1 MNCDICSSVEWM
13 RFSLCFLWL
22 CSTVGASPEHLSR
35 LFSTMRCQAVV
46 LFWTLRVRHISFVFW
61 MELYLFTDFFF
72 SQHFFLSFLL
82 FNQYNLLLLKIAIHH
97 IHKWVD
103 KIKCKYTVNSASSS
117 QHSNRMNKERKW
129 STNLSR
135 SISIGEWLWLCGK
148 LVCNFRH
155 HLLVC
160 FYDGAFL
167 LCAVRSS
174 SIWHFLSIFFVRGSI
189 IQKYMQKSVLYGK
202 EFDGKLLRY
211 KIPTMFLLIPQQPT
225 LNCVFFVFLFILNF
239 VCVCHWRNWLKPV
252 VVNCA
257 FRITFI
263 ADERFQAYFKDTTK
277 EWILQIKYV
286 QARDAGVYECQVS
299 TEPKVSARA
308 ELHVVGEYSKIY
320 DWKIHCEWIQS
331 FHYLDIFDCC
341 LCLG

>member
-1 MNCDICSSVEWM
+1 MRCVLQTNCLETRMNCDICSSVEWM

-167 LCAVRSS
+167 LCSS
-174 SIWHFLSIFFVRGSI
+174 SFVAALFKNICRKVFYTGRNSMESFCATRYQRCSCWFRNNRRWIVCFSYFFS
-189 IQKYMQKSVLYGK
+189 YW
-202 EFDGKLLRY
+202 
-211 KIPTMFLLIPQQPT
+211 
-225 LNCVFFVFLFILNF
+225 ILC
-239 VCVCHWRNWLKPV
+239 VCV
-252 VVNCA
+252 
-257 FRITFI
+257 T
-263 ADERFQAYFKDTTK
+263 
-277 EWILQIKYV
+277 
-286 QARDAGVYECQVS
+286 DA
-299 TEPKVSARA
+299 
-308 ELHVVGEYSKIY
+308 I
-320 DWKIHCEWIQS
+320 D
-331 FHYLDIFDCC
+331 
-341 LCLG
+341 

>member
-1 MNCDICSSVEWM
+1 MPHHHNIQTVWIKKESGVQISLDPYPLVSDCDCVESSSAIFVIIN
-13 RFSLCFLWL
+13 L
-22 CSTVGASPEHLSR
+22 LSR
-35 LFSTMRCQAVV
+35 LFLWWRIFA
-46 LFWTLRVRHISFVFW
+46 
-61 MELYLFTDFFF
+61 
-72 SQHFFLSFLL
+72 LL
-82 FNQYNLLLLKIAIHH
+82 
-97 IHKWVD
+97 
-103 KIKCKYTVNSASSS
+103 
-117 QHSNRMNKERKW
+117 
-129 STNLSR
+129 
-135 SISIGEWLWLCGK
+135 
-148 LVCNFRH
+148 
-155 HLLVC
+155 
-160 FYDGAFL
+160 
-167 LCAVRSS
+167 
-174 SIWHFLSIFFVRGSI
+174 FFVRGSI

>member
-1 MNCDICSSVEWM
+1 M

-155 HLLVC
+155 HQSSRLFLWWRIFALRCQIVV
-160 FYDGAFL
+160 DMAF
-167 LCAVRSS
+167 SK
-174 SIWHFLSIFFVRGSI
+174 H
-189 IQKYMQKSVLYGK
+189 
-202 EFDGKLLRY
+202 LLRSW
-211 KIPTMFLLIPQQPT
+211 Q
-225 LNCVFFVFLFILNF
+225 
-239 VCVCHWRNWLKPV
+239 H
-252 VVNCA
+252 
-257 FRITFI
+257 
-263 ADERFQAYFKDTTK
+263 
-277 EWILQIKYV
+277 
-286 QARDAGVYECQVS
+286 
-299 TEPKVSARA
+299 
-308 ELHVVGEYSKIY
+308 YSKIY
-320 DWKIHCEWIQS
+320 AEKCFIREGIRWKAFALQDTNDVLVDSATTDVELCVFRIS
-331 FHYLDIFDCC
+331 FHTEFCVCVSLTQLIKTCCCYLCFQDHIHSRRTIPGLLQGHHQRMDIAD
-341 LCLG
+341 